1 MPAQRAHTPSRAA
14 HMLGHSYRARH
25 SAGADEPKQFCPLWS
40 VSLGQRDAFVRLA
53 GELSAR
59 IAHARGP
66 TTPST
71 RPVQAEFRGQPY
83 QVLVFARTSACAMTA
98 KERGDEMV
106 AMLASGV
113 TEERVTALLERWS
126 QAAHRVTPPAARAA
140 AS

>member
-1 MPAQRAHTPSRAA
+1 
-14 HMLGHSYRARH
+14 
-25 SAGADEPKQFCPLWS
+25 
-40 VSLGQRDAFVRLA
+40 
-53 GELSAR
+53 
-59 IAHARGP
+59 
-66 TTPST
+66 
-71 RPVQAEFRGQPY
+71 
-83 QVLVFARTSACAMTA
+83 MTA